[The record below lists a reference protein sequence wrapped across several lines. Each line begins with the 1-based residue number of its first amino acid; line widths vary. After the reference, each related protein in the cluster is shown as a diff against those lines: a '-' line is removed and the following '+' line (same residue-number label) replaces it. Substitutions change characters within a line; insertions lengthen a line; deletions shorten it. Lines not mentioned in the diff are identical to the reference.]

1 MITTTETSRVGSG
14 GVTNGYNSNSL
25 TRPSIG
31 GVGGGP
37 SSLPRSNT
45 PQNLNNSNT
54 SGNLSEL
61 DTLLQDLSS
70 ARYSSQIDKGK

>member
-1 MITTTETSRVGSG
+1 MGSG
-14 GVTNGYNSNSL
+14 GATNGYNSNSL
-25 TRPSIG
+25 SRSSMG
-31 GVGGGP
+31 GVGGAS

-45 PQNLNNSNT
+45 PQNNSNT

-70 ARYSSQIDKGK
+70 ARYSSQIDKRK